1 MHLITIVE
9 DESSLMDLIGLN
21 LELEGYSTLRF
32 SSGGSALRSIDKIIE
47 SELVILDV
55 MLPEISG
62 LDLCREIRK
71 QSDIPILFLS
81 AKGSTADR
89 IAGLKLGA
97 NDYLPKPFDLE
108 ELLLKVGILIHKGV
122 SPTTPDQLRVGS
134 KEIDFTAFH
143 VTDIDSG
150 MVTELSKK
158 EIELLRLFN
167 EFEGR
172 VVTRDEILDRLWG
185 KDQFPTT
192 RTIDNYILSFRKLFE
207 KDPKNPVYFHSI
219 RSVGYKFTNDQD

>member
-71 QSDIPILFLS
+71 HSDIPILFLS

-122 SPTTPDQLRVGS
+122 SPTTPDQLRVGT
-134 KEIDFTAFH
+134 KEIDFNAFH
-143 VTDIDSG
+143 VTDIGSG
-150 MVTELSKK
+150 FITELSKK

-172 VVTRDEILDRLWG
+172 VVSRDEILDRLWG

-207 KDPKNPVYFHSI
+207 KDPKNPLYFHSI
-219 RSVGYKFTNDQD
+219 RSVGYKFTNDQN